1 MCVNAHAMRKR
12 PQSYELFLNEDG
24 LPWLFFV
31 FLRGKF
37 LPGWIFVLNLSP
49 WTVWHIRLSAPC
61 ACEIRT
67 RMNIVKR

>member
-31 FLRGKF
+31 FFEGKILARLDF
-37 LPGWIFVLNLSP
+37 CAKFVPVDGLAHSLK
-49 WTVWHIRLSAPC
+49 
-61 ACEIRT
+61 RT
-67 RMNIVKR
+67 LCL